1 MTLFS
6 RGRKWQKAVCALSS
20 SAESTLGKKCAMQIG
35 NRFGTTA
42 ALLLTAVML
51 PAAARAQVRNS
62 GASPIALNAVL
73 PDSITLTLSG
83 NAVNFT
89 LVSGSSSNPGNT
101 SITATTHWLLKP
113 SVNSLKLYAFFSS
126 STAAL
131 TDGTGHNIPSADFQI
146 SDNGGAFAALTN
158 TVPSGG
164 ANAGLQISSVP
175 IRGYNKT
182 GTNNDVMT
190 FNINLAPI
198 PTLAPGVYR
207 GTLTIQAQAF

>member
-1 MTLFS
+1 MRVQT
-6 RGRKWQKAVCALSS
+6 K
-20 SAESTLGKKCAMQIG
+20 
-35 NRFGTTA
+35 FGTIA
-42 ALLLTAVML
+42 ALVLATAML
-51 PAAARAQVRNS
+51 AVPAQAQVLNS

-73 PDSITLTLSG
+73 SDSITLTLSG

-89 LVSGSSSNPGNT
+89 LVGGSASNPGST
-101 SITATTHWLLKP
+101 AITATTTWVLKP

-131 TDGTGHNIPSADFQI
+131 SDGAGNNIPSADFQI

-158 TVPSGG
+158 SVVFGG
-164 ANAGLQISSVP
+164 ANAGLQVSSVP

-182 GTNNDVMT
+182 GTNSDVMT
-190 FNINLAPI
+190 FNINLTPLPNLPA
-198 PTLAPGVYR
+198 GVYT